1 VDRIGGQGE
10 GGGRELVYFGQS
22 GAAGLRSGRWKYLRS
37 GLWSGTA
44 TLFDLE
50 ADPGE
55 KRDMSRAR
63 PDLAKQ
69 LEARLLDL
77 SR

>member
-1 VDRIGGQGE
+1 VWNT
-10 GGGRELVYFGQS
+10 S
-22 GAAGLRSGRWKYLRS
+22 P
-37 GLWSGTA
+37 

-55 KRDMSRAR
+55 LSDLSRSR

-69 LEARLLDL
+69 LEQRLQKILADE
-77 SR
+77 